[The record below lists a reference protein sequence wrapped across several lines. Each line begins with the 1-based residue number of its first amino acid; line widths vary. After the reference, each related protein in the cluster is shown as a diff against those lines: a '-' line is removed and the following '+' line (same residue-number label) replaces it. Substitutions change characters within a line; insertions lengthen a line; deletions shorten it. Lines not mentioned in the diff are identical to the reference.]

1 MCIRLIPLTLKS
13 HSRLWV
19 HVLRIRND
27 SHVVA
32 LSMKM
37 FYKIVEPQRG
47 TIRDRLCFIIGQA
60 GRMNEIVCQHKAN
73 NNAGG
78 LWD

>member
-1 MCIRLIPLTLKS
+1 
-13 HSRLWV
+13 
-19 HVLRIRND
+19 
-27 SHVVA
+27 
-32 LSMKM
+32 MKM